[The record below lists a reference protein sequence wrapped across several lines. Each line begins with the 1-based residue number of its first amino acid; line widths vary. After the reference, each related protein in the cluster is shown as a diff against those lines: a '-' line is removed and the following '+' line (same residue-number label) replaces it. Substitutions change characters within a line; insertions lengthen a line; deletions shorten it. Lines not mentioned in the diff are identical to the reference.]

1 MKVAAFSSILPL
13 LLVNNASAFAPAGL
27 NNHRYS
33 SLKAEVAELESTI
46 PTPEASVQEEKAVP
60 SEDLLKESADD
71 IKEDEKWQIEV
82 TGKKEEATN
91 GAVEIETQIT
101 DNKVRIQPG
110 RFDELENSLAVPFL
124 KRPSKL
130 DGTHAGDIGFD
141 PLGLSESNDMY
152 TMMEAEIRHSRLAML
167 AIIGWPLSELIA
179 PNWMLQGPNHLAPS
193 VLNGFNPLTFLV
205 TAGLFAGFGYLELQT
220 ALRPSLS
227 TTLGKKHAE
236 DMKDVWDYGVPGDY
250 NFDPLNLYSSFGDD
264 AVGRKAMRELEVAH
278 GRGAMMGITY
288 FALWEYLTG
297 HPIVENNLLF
307 TPNLLVPLL
316 GAGYLSFDFF
326 FDIKNDDQYLLQVE
340 LSSEGDMRLAR
351 LKNFFRLASKD
362 AEENAGIAKEKADE
376 AYVVYNDLKEKYENL
391 VEKYTENTMKNI
403 N

>member
-1 MKVAAFSSILPL
+1 MKVTTFSTILPL
-13 LLVNNASAFAPAGL
+13 LLVNNVSAFTPAGL
-27 NNHRYS
+27 TNHRFS
-33 SLKAEVAELESTI
+33 SIKAEVADLSSTI
-46 PTPEASVQEEKAVP
+46 PQPAEAVADEKVVP
-60 SEDLLKESADD
+60 SEDLLKENADD
-71 IKEDEKWQIEV
+71 VKGDEKWQIKV
-82 TGKKEEATN
+82 TEKKEEVTN
-91 GAVEIETQIT
+91 GAVEIETEIADPT
-101 DNKVRIQPG
+101 TRIQPG

-167 AIIGWPLSELIA
+167 AVIGWPLSELIA

-193 VLNGFNPLTFLV
+193 VLNGFNPLSFLV
-205 TAGLFAGFGYLELQT
+205 AAGLFAGFGYLEMQT

-227 TTLGKKHAE
+227 TTIGKKHAE
-236 DMKDVWDYGVPGDY
+236 DMKDVWDFGVPGDY
-250 NFDPLNLYSSFGDD
+250 NFDPLDLYSSFGDD

-278 GRGAMMGITY
+278 GRAAMMGITY
-288 FALWEYLTG
+288 FALWENLTN

-326 FDIKNDDQYLLQVE
+326 FDIKNSDQYLLQIE
-340 LSSEGDMRLAR
+340 LNSEGEMRIAR
-351 LKNFFRLASKD
+351 MKNFLRLASKN
-362 AEENAGIAKEKADE
+362 AEVQAALAKEKADE
-376 AYVVYNDLKEKYENL
+376 AYEFYEKVKVKYDSL
-391 VEKYTENTMKNI
+391 VEQYTENTMKNI

>member
-179 PNWMLQGPNHLAPS
+179 PNWMLQGSNHLAPS

-391 VEKYTENTMKNI
+391 VEKYTKNTMKNI